1 MLSSFFTSKA
11 DILIWC
17 HHCMLILSANLFIDL
32 IAQVEKLLLNSNNCR
47 KPRRKHL
54 RWQHKQPIAVRKLI
68 S

>member
-32 IAQVEKLLLNSNNCR
+32 IAQVEKFPDWDPPER
-47 KPRRKHL
+47 FTFP
-54 RWQHKQPIAVRKLI
+54 
-68 S
+68 

>member
-32 IAQVEKLLLNSNNCR
+32 IAQVEKITTCANKILSLCC
-47 KPRRKHL
+47 
-54 RWQHKQPIAVRKLI
+54 
-68 S
+68 

>member
-32 IAQVEKLLLNSNNCR
+32 IAQVEKFVHIFRTMFGQFKNLNPCIVGFFRNLNLE
-47 KPRRKHL
+47 K
-54 RWQHKQPIAVRKLI
+54 
-68 S
+68 

>member
-32 IAQVEKLLLNSNNCR
+32 IAQVEKFTINGKYHVWESG
-47 KPRRKHL
+47 
-54 RWQHKQPIAVRKLI
+54 ITY
-68 S
+68 